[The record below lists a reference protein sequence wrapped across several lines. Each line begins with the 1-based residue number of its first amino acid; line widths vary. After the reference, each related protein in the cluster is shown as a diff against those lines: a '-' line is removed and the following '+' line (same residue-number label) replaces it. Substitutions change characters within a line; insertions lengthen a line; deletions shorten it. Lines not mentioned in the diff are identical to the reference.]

1 VILSFE
7 RNNALDTRDWKIYT
21 LATVGCLVRSG
32 IIVLAIVALATVL
45 VTPDPTDDVSGLLN
59 SAQIHFSL
67 PCNGALVP
75 ATDDMRQIAPTQL
88 TTQYDFSHLI
98 DSICVRLC

>member
-1 VILSFE
+1 VG
-7 RNNALDTRDWKIYT
+7 RVTR
-21 LATVGCLVRSG
+21 VGIV
-32 IIVLAIVALATVL
+32 VLAMLALATVL

-59 SAQIHFSL
+59 RAQIHFSL

-75 ATDDMRQIAPTQL
+75 ALMDELRQLASKQITIQHDSP
-88 TTQYDFSHLI
+88 DLI